1 MKAVIDLGTN
11 TFHLLIAAVRPQ
23 GIQEIYQEQ
32 LPVKIGAGGIQQGYI
47 TEAALKRGLSAL
59 QHFKDIIDE
68 YGITEVKATGTSA
81 IRNARNGGEFLV
93 EVKRRF
99 GFLVNFI
106 SGDREAELIY
116 RGVEASFPFP
126 DEPLMVMD
134 IGGGSVEF
142 IIGHKSE
149 ILWKQSF
156 EIGAARLLEKFM
168 PSDPLMSEEE
178 KAIDEWL
185 SIQLQ
190 PLKSGIQIIQPKM
203 MVGSAGSFE
212 TLLEMISMDLGL
224 SYPSLTPFAHE
235 PSPNAIEDFFQL
247 VLKSTEE
254 ERRRFRGLVE
264 FRVDM
269 IVVATLLLR
278 HVYHAFGFHRLIA
291 SNYALKEGL
300 LLADTAVG

>member
-1 MKAVIDLGTN
+1 MKAIIDLGTN
-11 TFHLLIAAVRPQ
+11 TFHLLIATVTPQ
-23 GIQEIYQEQ
+23 GIHELFQEQ
-32 LPVKIGAGGIQQGYI
+32 LPVKIGAGGIQQGLI
-47 TEAALKRGLSAL
+47 TDAAIQRGLSAL
-59 QHFKDIIDE
+59 QKFKSIIDD

-81 IRNARNGGEFLV
+81 IRNARNGGYFL
-93 EVKRRF
+93 EEIKRRF
-99 GFLVNFI
+99 GFVVNFI
-106 SGDREAELIY
+106 SGEREAELIY

-156 EIGAARLLEKFM
+156 EIGAARLLEKFK
-168 PSDPLMSEEE
+168 PSDPLKPEEE

-190 PLKSGIQIIQPKM
+190 PLKAAILKHQPKI

-212 TLLEMISMDLGL
+212 TLLDMIRLDLGL
-224 SYPSLTPFAHE
+224 SYPSVTPFAHE
-235 PSPNAIEDFFQL
+235 PSATDIDTFIRL
-247 VLKSTEE
+247 VLKSAEA
-254 ERRRFRGLVE
+254 ERRMFKGLVE

-278 HVYHAFGFHRLIA
+278 HVYQGFGFRRLIA

-300 LLADTAVG
+300 LLTDTAVG